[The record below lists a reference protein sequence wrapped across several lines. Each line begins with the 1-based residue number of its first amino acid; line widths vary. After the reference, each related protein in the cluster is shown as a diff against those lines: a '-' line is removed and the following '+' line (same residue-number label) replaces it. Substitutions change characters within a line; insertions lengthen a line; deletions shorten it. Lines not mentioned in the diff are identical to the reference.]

1 MPVRSSLHV
10 CLFLFGTLFLAFSA
24 LPTVRASENPRVLA
38 FYYAWY
44 SSSTWAQSLVSDLPA
59 QPYDSG
65 DAAAIARQIGQ
76 AKGAG
81 IDAFV
86 VSWIGTNNPTDWN
99 VKTMLGQAQAANF
112 QATIDFEVEHFGTVS
127 QVVSALGYVRDNLMN
142 QPAFLRDNGRPVIF
156 FWREQNFSVGD
167 WANIRAQVDP
177 NHDQIWIAE
186 GTDISYQ
193 QVFDG
198 HHLYSIAWSPNV
210 TATLDDW
217 AGRVRRAG
225 ANKLWVATVMPGY
238 DDTHTNRPDRFA
250 KARDNGSFY
259 GATWRAAIGS
269 NPDLIIINSFN
280 EWVEGSMIEPSVS
293 YRNLY
298 LDLTRQYS
306 AQFKAGTGAL
316 TAAPANAAPPPTA
329 APAAQPTL
337 QPDQRLTTDIL
348 RIREGP
354 GLEYPVLGRLRANRI
369 IQILGRTEDSSWL
382 QVAYSGSA
390 ARGWVSAEFVAPQ
403 KGLDAFPVVDPAAI
417 PPLPPADPPPRDDTP
432 VLPSPAAQD
441 IEPFYDLQPWY

>member
-1 MPVRSSLHV
+1 MHVRRSTHV
-10 CLFLFGTLFLAFSA
+10 CLVLVGTLFLAFSA
-24 LPTVRASENPRVLA
+24 SPLAHAGDNPRVLA

-44 SSSTWAQSLVSDLPA
+44 SQSTWSRSLVSDLPA

-65 DAAAIARQIGQ
+65 DPGTIARQIGQ

-99 VKTMLGQAQAANF
+99 FKTMLGQAQAANF
-112 QATIDFEVEHFGTVS
+112 QATIDFEVQHFGSAS
-127 QVVSALGYVRDNLMN
+127 QVAGALEYVRDSFAN

-177 NHDQIWIAE
+177 DHRQIWIAE

-210 TATLDDW
+210 NATLADW
-217 AGRVRRAG
+217 AGRLRRSG

-238 DDTHTNRPDRFA
+238 DDTRTGRPDSFVRG
-250 KARDNGSFY
+250 RDNGSFY
-259 GATWRAAIGS
+259 RAAWQAAIGS

-280 EWVEGSMIEPSVS
+280 EWVEGSMIEPSVA
-293 YRNLY
+293 YGNQY

-306 AQFKAGTGAL
+306 AQFKAGTGAPV
-316 TAAPANAAPPPTA
+316 AAPANAAPLPTA
-329 APAAQPTL
+329 APTAQPTL
-337 QPDQRLTTDIL
+337 QPEQRLTTDIL

-354 GLEYPVLGRLRANRI
+354 GLDYPVLGRLRANRVV
-369 IQILGRTEDSSWL
+369 QVLGRTEDSSWL
-382 QVAYSGSA
+382 QIAYAGSTLG
-390 ARGWVSAEFVAPQ
+390 GWVSADFVAPQ
-403 KGLDAFPVVDPAAI
+403 TGLGAFPIVDPAAI
-417 PPLPPADPPPRDDTP
+417 PPLPLADPRARDDTP
-432 VLPSPAAQD
+432 VLPSPNAED